1 MVFLRPADAG
11 RPLDFLLAA
20 LCEGRTFSGL
30 AVEVHQRGRCCAA
43 GTLLLDATAPDLI
56 RHASEPPEVPGP
68 HACPPLDMGVT
79 GRDVRVVDGAYTGD
93 PDAPAGPPVLDCWVR
108 FRHVPEDPALHA
120 GLLAQFTG
128 HMPIAAALRPHQG
141 IGQSAAHRTLTMG
154 INAISLSL
162 HRQIRADDWML
173 YHHLSSFA
181 GEGMTHAECRVH
193 AESGDL
199 LASFSVDAMVRPVPA
214 GSGDRDER
222 TAL

>member
-1 MVFLRPADAG
+1 MRTPATRTPRPV
-11 RPLDFLLAA
+11 RP
-20 LCEGRTFSGL
+20 C
-30 AVEVHQRGRCCAA
+30 
-43 GTLLLDATAPDLI
+43 I
-56 RHASEPPEVPGP
+56 
-68 HACPPLDMGVT
+68 
-79 GRDVRVVDGAYTGD
+79 
-93 PDAPAGPPVLDCWVR
+93 DCWVR
-108 FRHVPEDPALHA
+108 FRRVPEDPPLHA

-181 GEGMTHAECRVH
+181 GDGHDARGVPRLRRGAATSWRRSVWTPW
-193 AESGDL
+193 SGPF
-199 LASFSVDAMVRPVPA
+199 AA

-222 TAL
+222 TAM